1 MVEHTVFWRD
11 SAAPGAVFAG
21 GIAVESDRM
30 RLRGSDG
37 RRRIVE
43 TLPATELASLDPSV
57 DVAGIPGFPSVRVE
71 LQSGRS
77 LVLAAALGMTALT
90 ELLMNLSSLLPGA

>member
-11 SAAPGAVFAG
+11 SALPGTVFAG
-21 GIAVESDRM
+21 GVAVEGGRM

-37 RRRIVE
+37 RLRVVE
-43 TLPATELASLDPSV
+43 TLPAAELAGVDPG
-57 DVAGIPGFPSVRVE
+57 AGAAAIAGFPSVRVE
-71 LQSGRS
+71 LRGGRS

-90 ELLMNLSSLLPGA
+90 ELLANLSALLPG